1 MPKSNPFATR
11 FVKPGAVDFQFSRSG
26 DLSSLLSKLKDG
38 GWWGQILGPHG
49 SGKST
54 LVYSLLKRLAK
65 VSRTCVHLQLSNY
78 QNRVTFDVAQTR
90 CWNKDTQVI
99 IDGFEVLPWSCKRRL
114 RQECRSR
121 NAGLL
126 VTSHRRLRGIP
137 VLFQTEAS
145 EDVTQQLVDR
155 LTIAGDSRLSK
166 KDVRTSYAKFNGNV
180 RETLFD
186 LYDLYE
192 QRSRQQQD
200 C

>member
-11 FVKPGAVDFQFSRSG
+11 FVKPGAVDFQFSGCG
-26 DLSSLLSKLKDG
+26 DLSFLLRKLKDD

-54 LVYSLLKRLAK
+54 LIYSLLKRLVK
-65 VSRTCVHLQLSNY
+65 VRRTCVHVQLSNC
-78 QNRVTFDVAQTR
+78 QNRVAFDVAQTR

-99 IDGFEVLPWSCKRRL
+99 IDGFEVLPWNCKRRL
-114 RQECRSR
+114 RQECRYR

-126 VTSHRRLRGIP
+126 ITSHRRLRGIP

-145 EDVTQQLVDR
+145 EGVTQQLVDR
-155 LTIAGDSRLSK
+155 LTIAGDSCLSK
-166 KDVRTSYAKFNGNV
+166 NDVRTSYAKFNGNV

-192 QRSRQQQD
+192 QRSTQKQN

>member
-1 MPKSNPFATR
+1 MPRSNPFATR
-11 FVKPGAVDFQFSRSG
+11 FVKPGAVDFQFSGSG
-26 DLSSLLSKLKDG
+26 DLSSLLRRLKDT

-54 LVYSLLKRLAK
+54 LVCSLLKCLAK
-65 VSRTCVHLQLSNY
+65 VRRTCVHVQLSKH
-78 QNRVTFDVAQTR
+78 QNRAAFDVAQTR

-99 IDGFEVLPWSCKRRL
+99 VDGFEVLPWNCKRRL
-114 RQECRSR
+114 RQACRSR

-126 VTSHRRLRGIP
+126 ITSHRRLRGIP

-145 EDVTQQLVDR
+145 EGVTQQLVER
-155 LTIAGDSRLSK
+155 LTIAGDLYLSEN
-166 KDVRTSYAKFNGNV
+166 DVRTSYAKFNGNV

-192 QRSRQQQD
+192 QRSREKQN